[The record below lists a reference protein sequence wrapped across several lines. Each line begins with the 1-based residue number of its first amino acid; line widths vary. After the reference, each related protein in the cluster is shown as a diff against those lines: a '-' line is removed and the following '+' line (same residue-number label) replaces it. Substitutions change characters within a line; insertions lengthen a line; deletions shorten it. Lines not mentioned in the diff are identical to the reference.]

1 MDGRRIRPLFLPP
14 HPRRNQ
20 YIPVFAL
27 RRRAAAQSKDGEP
40 GARLLSGAAEEPRSS
55 RRPGHLYAFC
65 GSGYSTPK
73 VSTVTFFIR
82 CGVRGRSL

>member
-20 YIPVFAL
+20 CIPGSERGADA
-27 RRRAAAQSKDGEP
+27 RRRSDQIRK
-40 GARLLSGAAEEPRSS
+40 AREAVRRFGPEKARSS
-55 RRPGHLYAFC
+55 RKLSYALV

-73 VSTVTFFIR
+73 VSTVTFFIT
-82 CGVRGRSL
+82 